1 MRTKRNENFKKGYED
16 LCERLGIDFYCSG
29 FFFQSYCQEV
39 AKYMAILEQEKQ
51 SMYLTYLSFFGKDG
65 EINVFDQKQT
75 INKLIKPK
83 RFLINGILA
92 QNDLRQKTKEEM
104 IKEIIFSS
112 PDNPFK
118 WGLNFERQAARISDQ
133 IVENFATLFSP
144 NKAYKIQD
152 YLLVNDPCYKYLT
165 KAKRY
170 EYCTSYLQKH
180 EQYANIDKFL
190 AFLDTFEKQVTE
202 EIKEQFLS
210 AKNSSSELISERMSE
225 GKELVRD
232 ERCYI
237 ERQRNDFIEKERFD
251 EIVESAFKGIVGLD
265 DIKKELEKIVAMN
278 LYMQSE
284 KPTNILLTGNP
295 GTGKSTVAEIMSE
308 VLYMCG
314 VTHSHKF
321 TKITAADLQGQY
333 VGQTIPKIQK
343 IFNENRGGVIFL
355 DEIYSLATDTAFSK
369 DAVNELLLQL
379 ESPKNCGTVVIAAG
393 YENKINDFF
402 KANSGLKSRFSKT
415 INLKDYSLDQL
426 MEIASENLED
436 SDIDIDEEALTLLK
450 EEVSSAMKNQD
461 FGNAR
466 FVKNAVAEISENA
479 VLRAWANKDI
489 DPRIETEDVQKY
501 IDDTKK
507 SKITERKIGFN

>member
-1 MRTKRNENFKKGYED
+1 MRTKRSENFKKGYDE
-16 LCERLGIDFYCSG
+16 LCEKLGIDFYCSG
-29 FFFQSYCQEV
+29 FFFQNYCQEIS
-39 AKYMAILEQEKQ
+39 KYIAILEQEKQ
-51 SMYLTYLSFFGKDG
+51 SMFLTYLSFFRRDG

-83 RFLINGILA
+83 RFLINEILA

-144 NKAYKIQD
+144 NHAYKIQD

-170 EYCTSYLQKH
+170 EYCTSYLQKQM
-180 EQYANIDKFL
+180 QYVNIDKFL
-190 AFLDTFEKQVTE
+190 SFLDTFEKQVTE

-210 AKNSSSELISERMSE
+210 TKNSSTQGLSGIVEE
-225 GKELVRD
+225 GKKSKPGEWKI
-232 ERCYI
+232 I
-237 ERQRNDFIEKERFD
+237 ERPRNCFVEKEDFD
-251 EIVESAFKGIVGLD
+251 RILNEAFCGIVGLE
-265 DIKKELEKIVAMN
+265 DIKTELEKIVAMN
-278 LYMQSE
+278 LYMQSP
-284 KPTNILLTGNP
+284 KPINILLTGNP

-314 VTHSHKF
+314 VTRTQKF

-333 VGQTIPKIQK
+333 IGQTIPKIQK

-379 ESPKNCGTVVIAAG
+379 ESVDNCGTVVIAAG

-402 KANSGLKSRFSKT
+402 RANSGLKSRFSKT

-426 MEIASENLED
+426 MEIASENLDENDFDINED
-436 SDIDIDEEALTLLK
+436 AFELFRK
-450 EEVSSAMKNQD
+450 EVSSAMTTQN

-466 FVKNAVAEISENA
+466 FVKNAVEEISQNA
-479 VLRAWANKDI
+479 ILRAWQAKEI
-489 DPRIETEDVQKY
+489 EPRIETEDVEKY
-501 IDDTKK
+501 IEDTKK